1 MQRATIASLTFFES
15 YFWTKFN
22 ALSIHQYIMHKVA
35 VNSTAHL
42 FHIKLQSATNEIN
55 TRHFFR
61 LFLTNI
67 CDSSSFICLNNNL
80 ICSSGSDHSPAQT
93 AKAFETSGSG
103 WAQLAHR
110 PWLLSLLLVTASLYW
125 EDFGRHF
132 LRRFLKIHIHFLPVS
147 APPRWL
153 AI

>member
-1 MQRATIASLTFFES
+1 MQTATITSLTFFES
-15 YFWTKFN
+15 YFRTKFN
-22 ALSIHQYIMHKVA
+22 ALSIHQYIIHKLA

-42 FHIKLQSATNEIN
+42 FHIKLQSVTNETN

-67 CDSSSFICLNNNL
+67 CDGSSFICLNYNL
-80 ICSSGSDHSPAQT
+80 IRSSGSDHSPAQT

-110 PWLLSLLLVTASLYW
+110 HWFLLLVTASLYW

-132 LRRFLKIHIHFLPVS
+132 LQRFLKIHIHFLPVS

-153 AI
+153 PI